1 MMLRPG
7 RNVWRLERA
16 HRTAVILDAAAY
28 FGAVR
33 AALLKAERNAFIIGW
48 DIHSQTRLVGP
59 SGRAEDGYPERLAD
73 FLSAL
78 VDKRPRLE
86 ISLLLWDFAMLY
98 ATERELFPTYTF
110 RWNTPRRV
118 RFCLDNAV
126 PFGSSQHQ
134 KLIVVDDAIAFTG
147 GLDVTIR
154 RWDTSEHRPDNPLR
168 RDPSG
173 DPYNPFH
180 DVQMLLDGPAAR
192 ALAELARARWQC
204 VAGEPVPL
212 AQDAGDVWP
221 RDVAADFTDVEVGVA
236 RTQPRFEDQPEVR
249 EIEALFLD
257 GIAAAER
264 TL

>member
-1 MMLRPG
+1 
-7 RNVWRLERA
+7 
-16 HRTAVILDAAAY
+16 
-28 FGAVR
+28 
-33 AALLKAERNAFIIGW
+33 
-48 DIHSQTRLVGP
+48 
-59 SGRAEDGYPERLAD
+59 
-73 FLSAL
+73 
-78 VDKRPRLE
+78 
-86 ISLLLWDFAMLY
+86 MLY

-134 KLIVVDDAIAFTG
+134 KLIVIDDAVAFTG

-154 RWDTSEHRPDNPLR
+154 RWDTSEHKPDNPLR

-204 VAGEPVPL
+204 VAGEPCRWRRTP
-212 AQDAGDVWP
+212 ATCG
-221 RDVAADFTDVEVGVA
+221 RA
-236 RTQPRFEDQPEVR
+236 RSPPISPTSKSASPARSRASNTSRRCARSKRCSSTASRPPSAPS
-249 EIEALFLD
+249 IS
-257 GIAAAER
+257 R
-264 TL
+264 TSS